1 MLFRII
7 SGVKE
12 LPVTKTFME
21 YTEYDLYSSEQVSVA
36 VPSRDPL
43 QIDFKK
49 LDWWMAPTFLGFPTE
64 FKFYDA
70 QVDDAGKEI
79 AGTRTNY
86 SKNYQVAEAVMSLDE
101 YKARELPRI
110 AEMKGEKLSRFHAF
124 THEFLDGG
132 FSLSKS
138 FKAAIGSKKPVMD
151 WYIEQVESTIRQAE
165 QAGATHIA
173 IWDKK
178 SATAPIIIEADMI
191 VLDRKLGQLYPA
203 AAKPAPKTPQ
213 P

>member
-1 MLFRII
+1 
-7 SGVKE
+7 
-12 LPVTKTFME
+12 ME
-21 YTEYDLYSSEQVSVA
+21 YTEYDLYSSDQMSVV

-43 QIDFKK
+43 AIDYKK
-49 LDWWMAPTFLGFPTE
+49 LDWWAAPTFLGFPTE

-138 FKAAIGSKKPVMD
+138 FKAAIGPKKPVMD
-151 WYIEQVESTIRQAE
+151 WYIEQVESAIRDAE
-165 QAGATHIA
+165 AAGATHIA
-173 IWDKK
+173 LWDKQ
-178 SATAPIIIEADMI
+178 SASPPIIVTQDMI
-191 VLDRKLGQLYPA
+191 VLDRKLAQLYPA
-203 AAKPAPKTPQ
+203 AAKPAPAAPKP
-213 P
+213 

>member
-1 MLFRII
+1 
-7 SGVKE
+7 
-12 LPVTKTFME
+12 ME
-21 YTEYDLYSSEQVSVA
+21 YTEYDLYSSDQMSVV
-36 VPSRDPL
+36 VPSRDP
-43 QIDFKK
+43 QAIDYTK
-49 LDWWMAPTFLGFPTE
+49 LDWWAAPTFLGFPTE

-70 QVDDAGKEI
+70 QIDDAGREI

-86 SKNYQVAEAVMSLDE
+86 SKNYQVAEAVTSLDE

-138 FKAAIGSKKPVMD
+138 FRAAIGPKKPVAD
-151 WYIEQVESTIRQAE
+151 WYIQQVETAIRDAE
-165 QAGATHIA
+165 AAGATHIA
-173 IWDKK
+173 LWDKN
-178 SATAPIIIEADMI
+178 SATPPTVITTDMI
-191 VLDRKLGQLYPA
+191 VLDRQLRQLYPV

>member
-1 MLFRII
+1 M
-7 SGVKE
+7 
-12 LPVTKTFME
+12 PATKTFME
-21 YTEYDLYSSEQVSVA
+21 YTEYDLYSSEQMSVV

-43 QIDFKK
+43 AIDYKK
-49 LDWWMAPTFLGFPTE
+49 LDWWETPTFLGFATE

-101 YKARELPRI
+101 YKQRELPRI

-124 THEFLDGG
+124 THELLDGG

-138 FKAAIGSKKPVMD
+138 FKAAMGPKKPVAD
-151 WYIEQVESTIRQAE
+151 WYITQVEKAIADAE
-165 QAGATHIA
+165 AAGATHIA
-173 IWDKK
+173 LWDKN
-178 SATAPIIIEADMI
+178 SASPPIVITADMI
-191 VLDRKLGQLYPA
+191 VLDRKLGQLYPV